1 MDFIFEK
8 EKAIIEQR
16 QMMEFSHKL
25 EELIEEIPN
34 CVAYSE
40 VYDEVTEKNHLE
52 KSEIYDSLN
61 YAKLLIEDKMKNNR
75 EYLDKRFRI
84 KLGF

>member
-1 MDFIFEK
+1 MDLIFEK

-25 EELIEEIPN
+25 EELIKEIPN

-40 VYDEVTEKNHLE
+40 VYNEVTEKKHLQ
-52 KSEIYDSLN
+52 KSEKNDSLT
-61 YAKLLIEDKMKNNR
+61 YAKLLIESKMKNNR
-75 EYLDKRFRI
+75 EYLNKRFGI

>member
-8 EKAIIEQR
+8 EKAIIKQR

-34 CVAYSE
+34 CMAYSE

-52 KSEIYDSLN
+52 NQKYMIL
-61 YAKLLIEDKMKNNR
+61 
-75 EYLDKRFRI
+75 
-84 KLGF
+84 